1 MKDPNKDK
9 VDELLNELEMIHDE
23 LDSNQLEQA
32 GLRSLE
38 RGLKETLEKVQEELD
53 DLDIEYD

>member
-38 RGLKETLEKVQEELD
+38 RGLKERLEKVQEELD